1 MYTFRGRVRYSEIGN
16 DEKLTMYS
24 IINYFQDCST
34 FQSEAVHI
42 GIDALKEKHRAW
54 LLNSWQIEVTRYP
67 DFGEEIEIGTF
78 PYDFRGFFGLRNFFI
93 KDSQGDYA
101 LKANSVWVYVNTD
114 TGHPVKANPE
124 DVAAYGQETRLDME
138 YRDRKIK
145 IPRDRTFISLP
156 SFPVRRHEIDTN
168 HHVNNSCYPL
178 MAWEYL
184 PEDFRCRRLQVEYKT
199 AAVMGDQIYPSVL
212 EEEGVYWVVLAD
224 EKGNPYAVVEAE
236 E

>member
-78 PYDFRGFFGLRNFFI
+78 PYDFRGFFGLRNFWFDDRI
-93 KDSQGDYA
+93 F
-101 LKANSVWVYVNTD
+101 W
-114 TGHPVKANPE
+114 
-124 DVAAYGQETRLDME
+124 QEHSATIL
-138 YRDRKIK
+138 IWQ
-145 IPRDRTFISLP
+145 
-156 SFPVRRHEIDTN
+156 N
-168 HHVNNSCYPL
+168 
-178 MAWEYL
+178 
-184 PEDFRCRRLQVEYKT
+184 
-199 AAVMGDQIYPSVL
+199 
-212 EEEGVYWVVLAD
+212 
-224 EKGNPYAVVEAE
+224 
-236 E
+236 